1 MRFID
6 QWKKSKSGI
15 SSYILTIVI
24 VLMAMM
30 LGFQLSNGIAMSYLG
45 YSLARIPVGTDLNI
59 LLSILVLPFAL
70 GIVALVL
77 AVKYLQKRPI
87 LSLFTSREYFDWK
100 RFFLSF
106 IIWFSISVTSVVW
119 MILMGYPVEWNFN
132 LLPFIVLTLVSFFI
146 LPLQTTAEEVFFRG
160 LLFQGFGK
168 LFGNAWV
175 SILVTGVLFG
185 LLHGSNP
192 EVMKIGYYLLIFY
205 IMTGVFLGL
214 LTHFDQGL
222 ELAMGYHAANNIFAA
237 LIVTNNWQAFQTDA
251 LFIDHSPP
259 SFGWEN
265 WLTIL
270 LFQPALLFLYS
281 RIYRWNKW
289 KTLFTE
295 D

>member
-1 MRFID
+1 MRFIE
-6 QWKKSKSGI
+6 QWKKGESGI

-24 VLMAMM
+24 VLLSMM
-30 LGFQLSNGIAMSYLG
+30 LGFQVSNGIAMSYLG
-45 YSLARIPVGTDLNI
+45 YSLARIPEMADLNI
-59 LLSILVLPFAL
+59 LLSLLILPFAL

-77 AVKYLQKRPI
+77 SVKYLQKRPV
-87 LSLFTSREYFDWK
+87 LSLFTSRERFDWK

-106 IIWFSISVTSVVW
+106 IIWFSISLSSVVL
-119 MILMGYPVEWNFN
+119 MILTGYPVEWNFK
-132 LLPFIVLTLVSFFI
+132 LMPFVVLTLVSFFI
-146 LPLQTTAEEVFFRG
+146 LPIQTTAEEVFFRG

-168 LFGNAWV
+168 LFRNAWI
-175 SILVTGVLFG
+175 SILLTGVLFG

-192 EVMKIGYYLLIFY
+192 EVIKIGYYLLIFY
-205 IMTGVFLGL
+205 IMTGIFLGL

-251 LFIDHSPP
+251 LFMDLSPP